1 MAHFIVN
8 PSPTTLHP
16 FTASQAVAAA
26 LRPGDLVV
34 NLNYDT
40 VFEIGLKQAR
50 VDFRYI
56 PGPPERRHLYMAK
69 PHASINL
76 VCTASEGRWT
86 DPEHFQTV
94 TYPDEDMTE
103 FRGIVP
109 PRFNKSFEQHPI
121 AAAVCELIRRLFPE
135 SLTFWGV
142 SLADS
147 DRDLLDLYREWS
159 RSLSRIELIH
169 PNPTAEA
176 KANIQ
181 RLLGK
186 AVKQFLSPEE
196 WASEIRSA

>member
-50 VDFRYI
+50 VAFRYI
-56 PGPPERRHLYMAK
+56 PGPPERGHLYMAK
-69 PHASINL
+69 PHGSINL

-94 TYPDEDMTE
+94 TYRDEDMAE
-103 FRGIVP
+103 SRLRVIVES
-109 PRFNKSFEQHPI
+109 PR
-121 AAAVCELIRRLFPE
+121 V
-135 SLTFWGV
+135 
-142 SLADS
+142 
-147 DRDLLDLYREWS
+147 
-159 RSLSRIELIH
+159 
-169 PNPTAEA
+169 
-176 KANIQ
+176 
-181 RLLGK
+181 
-186 AVKQFLSPEE
+186 
-196 WASEIRSA
+196 IRSAPEAIRPSRSQR

>member
-50 VDFRYI
+50 VAFRYI
-56 PGPPERRHLYMAK
+56 PGPPERGHLYMAK
-69 PHASINL
+69 PHGSINL

-94 TYPDEDMTE
+94 TYRDEDMTE
-103 FRGIVP
+103 SRLRVIVES
-109 PRFNKSFEQHPI
+109 PR
-121 AAAVCELIRRLFPE
+121 V
-135 SLTFWGV
+135 
-142 SLADS
+142 
-147 DRDLLDLYREWS
+147 
-159 RSLSRIELIH
+159 
-169 PNPTAEA
+169 
-176 KANIQ
+176 
-181 RLLGK
+181 
-186 AVKQFLSPEE
+186 
-196 WASEIRSA
+196 IRSAPEAIAHRGLSGDPIFGTPVGWDEPKDQLAREPPSHSLSFDHLLRPETLRTAMATAFFWPTRTTSRFPRVMPV